1 MIKAYKGF
9 KKDMTCRDFQFAEGK
24 EYVYDGEVKVCESG
38 FHACERPL
46 DCFDYYNP
54 AESVYHEVELSD
66 DISKSSDDTKV
77 AAKKIKIGARLDIAR
92 LIKAQFEYVKE
103 HATYVFAV
111 PVAASAGSWGAAS
124 AGSWGAASAG
134 ENGAASAG
142 SWGAASAGSWGAAI
156 AGDNGAASAGKNGA
170 ASAGYK
176 GAASVGDNGAAS
188 AGYKGVASAGSWGAA
203 SAGDNGAASVGYK
216 GAASAGSW
224 GAASAGYEGAASA
237 GSWGAAS
244 AGDNGAASAGYKGVA
259 VSRGTS
265 EVGENG
271 IACARGNNCKVK
283 GGMGAV
289 LVIAEENGDDYD
301 IISWK
306 AFMIDGKKY
315 KPDTWYCLKDGEP
328 VEAEE

>member
-9 KKDMTCRDFQFAEGK
+9 KKNMTCRDFQFEEGK

-46 DCFDYYNP
+46 DCFDYYSP

-103 HATYVFAV
+103 HTTSGCAN
-111 PVAASAGSWGAAS
+111 P
-124 AGSWGAASAG
+124 GAASAG
-134 ENGAASAG
+134 ENGAASAGENGAASAGLWGAASASKNGAASAG
-142 SWGAASAGSWGAAI
+142 SWGAASAGK
-156 AGDNGAASAGKNGA
+156 NGAASAGKNGA
-170 ASAGYK
+170 
-176 GAASVGDNGAAS
+176 
-188 AGYKGVASAGSWGAA
+188 
-203 SAGDNGAASVGYK
+203 
-216 GAASAGSW
+216 
-224 GAASAGYEGAASA
+224 
-237 GSWGAAS
+237 
-244 AGDNGAASAGYKGVA
+244 A

-271 IACARGNNCKVK
+271 IACVRGNNCKVK

-289 LVIAEENGDDYD
+289 LVIVEENGGDYD
-301 IISWK
+301 IKSLK

-315 KPDTWYCLKDGEP
+315 KPDTWYCLKDGKL
-328 VEAEE
+328 VEQ